1 MVVFVD
7 NKIRKNLFICL
18 FFERFVIGHWLIMRF
33 FLDFLSFL
41 RSVSQNL
48 IAKIDRTF
56 TLGMINEERRNVM
69 KDKFKLWL
77 ISLNCD
83 LINDLGIDEIVSRV
97 DDRLEIVIANKEERA
112 VLEDL
117 IKCFNS

>member
-1 MVVFVD
+1 M
-7 NKIRKNLFICL
+7 
-18 FFERFVIGHWLIMRF
+18 
-33 FLDFLSFL
+33 
-41 RSVSQNL
+41 
-48 IAKIDRTF
+48 IDK
-56 TLGMINEERRNVM
+56 ERRYAM
-69 KDKFKLWL
+69 KEKFKLWL

-97 DDRLEIVIANKEERA
+97 NDRLEVVIANEEERA

>member
-1 MVVFVD
+1 
-7 NKIRKNLFICL
+7 
-18 FFERFVIGHWLIMRF
+18 
-33 FLDFLSFL
+33 
-41 RSVSQNL
+41 
-48 IAKIDRTF
+48 
-56 TLGMINEERRNVM
+56 M
-69 KDKFKLWL
+69 KEKFKLWL

-97 DDRLEIVIANKEERA
+97 NDRLVIIAANKEERA

>member
-1 MVVFVD
+1 
-7 NKIRKNLFICL
+7 
-18 FFERFVIGHWLIMRF
+18 
-33 FLDFLSFL
+33 
-41 RSVSQNL
+41 
-48 IAKIDRTF
+48 
-56 TLGMINEERRNVM
+56 M
-69 KDKFKLWL
+69 KEKFKLWL

-97 DDRLEIVIANKEERA
+97 DDRLNVIIASKEERV

>member
-1 MVVFVD
+1 
-7 NKIRKNLFICL
+7 
-18 FFERFVIGHWLIMRF
+18 
-33 FLDFLSFL
+33 
-41 RSVSQNL
+41 
-48 IAKIDRTF
+48 
-56 TLGMINEERRNVM
+56 MINEERRNVM
-69 KDKFKLWL
+69 KEKFKLWL

-97 DDRLEIVIANKEERA
+97 DDRLNVIIASKEERV

>member
-1 MVVFVD
+1 
-7 NKIRKNLFICL
+7 
-18 FFERFVIGHWLIMRF
+18 MRF

-56 TLGMINEERRNVM
+56 TLGMINEERRNIM
-69 KDKFKLWL
+69 KEKFKLWL

-97 DDRLEIVIANKEERA
+97 DDRLEVVIANKEERA
-112 VLEDL
+112 VLEGL
-117 IKCFNS
+117 IKCFSS